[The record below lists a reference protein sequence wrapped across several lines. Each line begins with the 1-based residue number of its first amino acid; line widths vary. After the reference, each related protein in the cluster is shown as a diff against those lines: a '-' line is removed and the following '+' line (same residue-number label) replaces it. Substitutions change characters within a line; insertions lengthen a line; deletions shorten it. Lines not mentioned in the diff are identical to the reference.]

1 MHGLILAG
9 GEGTRLAAGGI
20 AVPKPLVEVA
30 GRPQL
35 LRLLETLDA
44 LGCESL
50 TCAIRA
56 DLPAVAALLDA
67 RRFRAPFRVMPCRT
81 PSSLHTLAEALP
93 GVSPGPVF
101 CSMVDTVMRWRDWGE
116 VYRQTEAR
124 LAEGA
129 DAVLAVTSFVDDESP
144 VYVGRH
150 AGGFVRLISDEP
162 VAPVCVT
169 GGVYGLGVEARHA
182 VAGAV
187 GRGLDRMRGFLQA
200 FVAGG
205 ARVATV
211 DVARIIDIDRPSDL
225 QVANAW
231 LTAPD
236 ASEPEV

>member
-1 MHGLILAG
+1 MHGLTLAG
-9 GEGTRLAAGGI
+9 GEGARLAAGGI

-30 GRPQL
+30 GKPQP

-44 LGCESL
+44 LGCDSL

-56 DLPAVAALLDA
+56 DLADVSSLLDA
-67 RRFRAPFRVMPCRT
+67 RRFRAPLKVMLCRT

-93 GVSPGPVF
+93 GVPPGPVF

-124 LAEGA
+124 LVEGA

-144 VYVGRH
+144 VYVSRQ
-150 AGGFVRLISDEP
+150 AGGCVQEISDEP

-169 GGVYGLGVEARHA
+169 GGGHGLGGEARPH
-182 VAGAV
+182 VPAGV
-187 GRGLDRMRGFLQA
+187 GRGLERMGGFLQA

-211 DVARIIDIDRPSDL
+211 AVSGHIYSIC
-225 QVANAW
+225 
-231 LTAPD
+231 
-236 ASEPEV
+236 

>member
-20 AVPKPLVEVA
+20 ALPKPLVEVA

-144 VYVGRH
+144 VYVRPQ
-150 AGGFVRLISDEP
+150 AGGLGP
-162 VAPVCVT
+162 KNGYQPGAPLSAT
-169 GGVYGLGVEARHA
+169 GGGPGL
-182 VAGAV
+182 
-187 GRGLDRMRGFLQA
+187 RG
-200 FVAGG
+200 
-205 ARVATV
+205 
-211 DVARIIDIDRPSDL
+211 
-225 QVANAW
+225 
-231 LTAPD
+231 
-236 ASEPEV
+236 

>member
-20 AVPKPLVEVA
+20 ALPKPLVEVA

-129 DAVLAVTSFVDDESP
+129 DARSEEHTSELQSRLHLVCRLLLEKKKKILVALALG
-144 VYVGRH
+144 GRTEL
-150 AGGFVRLISDEP
+150 AD
-162 VAPVCVT
+162 
-169 GGVYGLGVEARHA
+169 LG
-182 VAGAV
+182 
-187 GRGLDRMRGFLQA
+187 
-200 FVAGG
+200 
-205 ARVATV
+205 
-211 DVARIIDIDRPSDL
+211 
-225 QVANAW
+225 
-231 LTAPD
+231 
-236 ASEPEV
+236 ASV

>member
-44 LGCESL
+44 VGGEPL
-50 TCAIRA
+50 TWGIGA

-81 PSSLHTLAEALP
+81 PSSLHTLVEALP
-93 GVSPGPVF
+93 GVPPGPVF

-187 GRGLDRMRGFLQA
+187 GRGLERMRGVLQA

-211 DVARIIDIDRPSDL
+211 DVARIIHNHRPSDL
-225 QVANAW
+225 PRANPW

-236 ASEPEV
+236 ASEPED

>member
-20 AVPKPLVEVA
+20 AVPKPLVEGA

-35 LRLLETLDA
+35 LRLLETLNA
-44 LGCESL
+44 LGCDSL

-56 DLPAVAALLDA
+56 DLPAVAALLDG

-93 GVSPGPVF
+93 GVPPGPVF
-101 CSMVDTVMRWRDWGE
+101 CSMVDTVMRWRDWGA
-116 VYRQTEAR
+116 VYRQTDAR

-169 GGVYGLGVEARHA
+169 GGVYGLGVGPRQA

-187 GRGLDRMRGFLQA
+187 GRGPERMGRVLQS
-200 FVAGG
+200 FVPGG
-205 ARVATV
+205 ARV
-211 DVARIIDIDRPSDL
+211 P
-225 QVANAW
+225 
-231 LTAPD
+231 
-236 ASEPEV
+236 

>member
-1 MHGLILAG
+1 MHGLILGG

-20 AVPKPLVEVA
+20 ALPKPLVEVA

-93 GVSPGPVF
+93 GVPPGPVF

-129 DAVLAVTSFVDDESP
+129 DAGLAVTSFVDDESP
-144 VYVGRH
+144 VYVARH
-150 AGGFVRLISDEP
+150 AGGFVRLISDEL

-187 GRGLDRMRGFLQA
+187 GRGLERMRGLLQA
-200 FVAGG
+200 LVAGG
-205 ARVATV
+205 APVRTV
-211 DVARIIDIDRPSDL
+211 RGGRRLGLDRPSGP

-236 ASEPEV
+236 ASEPEG

>member
-20 AVPKPLVEVA
+20 ALPKPLVEGA

-50 TCAIRA
+50 TCAVRA
-56 DLPAVAALLDA
+56 ELPAVAALLEA
-67 RRFRAPFRVMPCRT
+67 GRVRGPFLVMTCRT
-81 PSSLHTLAEALP
+81 PSSLHTLAEAVP
-93 GVSPGPVF
+93 G
-101 CSMVDTVMRWRDWGE
+101 
-116 VYRQTEAR
+116 
-124 LAEGA
+124 
-129 DAVLAVTSFVDDESP
+129 
-144 VYVGRH
+144 
-150 AGGFVRLISDEP
+150 
-162 VAPVCVT
+162 
-169 GGVYGLGVEARHA
+169 HA

-187 GRGLDRMRGFLQA
+187 GRGLERMRGFLQA